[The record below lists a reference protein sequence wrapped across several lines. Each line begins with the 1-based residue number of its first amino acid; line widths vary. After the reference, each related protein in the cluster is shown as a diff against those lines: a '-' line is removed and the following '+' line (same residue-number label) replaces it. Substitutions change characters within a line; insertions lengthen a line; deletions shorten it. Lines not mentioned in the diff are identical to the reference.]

1 MSFLD
6 WMIQIGYLILVAA
19 LICAVVRVII
29 GPSLPDRI
37 IALDLVAMVIAG
49 IAAIYAID
57 TDNQVYLDVVL
68 VMAIIIFFSTV
79 AFSRYLQ
86 QREKR

>member
-1 MSFLD
+1 MSAFD
-6 WMIQIGYLILVAA
+6 WMIQIGYFILVAA
-19 LICAVVRVII
+19 LICAVARVVI
-29 GPSLPDRI
+29 GPTLPDRV

-68 VMAIIIFFSTV
+68 VMAITIFFSTV

>member
-19 LICAVVRVII
+19 LIFAVPRVII

-79 AFSRYLQ
+79 AFSRYLE